1 MAQRAIWRATLR
13 WGGRIAGAVVVLA
26 LLGTASAYG
35 VSNRRGHRTYDVP
48 EHALTVVADSQAIER
63 GRHLATIRGCNECHA
78 ADMGGKVMIDDKAM
92 GRLVTANLTNARS
105 AGILSDR
112 DWERAVR
119 HGIRADSTPLNF
131 MPSHE
136 FTAFS
141 DEDLAAIVA
150 WTRSLP
156 SVTRLFPPTRIG
168 PLGRA
173 LHAAG
178 ALVLYPAE
186 RIDHGAPH
194 PVRVVPTPD
203 VSYGK
208 YMAAGC
214 MGCHG
219 ENYAGGKI
227 AGAPPDWPAAGNLT
241 PTGLASYSEAT
252 FRAALRTGK
261 RPDGTT
267 LRPPMDVRITG
278 ELTDV
283 EVKALWAFFQSLPPR
298 ETGAR

>member
-1 MAQRAIWRATLR
+1 MAKRAILR
-13 WGGRIAGAVVVLA
+13 WGGRILGGALA
-26 LLGTASAYG
+26 LVLLGAASAYS
-35 VSNRRGHRTYDVP
+35 VSERRGHRTYDVP
-48 EHALTVVADSQAIER
+48 EHAFTVATDSATIAR
-63 GRHLATIRGCNECHA
+63 GQHLATIRGCNECHA
-78 ADMGGKVMIDDKAM
+78 PDMGGKVMVDDKAM
-92 GRLVTANLTNARS
+92 GRLVTANLTSGRS
-105 AGILSDR
+105 GGTLSDR

-136 FTAFS
+136 FTGFS
-141 DEDLAAIVA
+141 DEDLGAIVA

-156 SVTRLFPPTRIG
+156 AVTRAFPPTHIG

-178 ALVLYPAE
+178 ELVLYPAE
-186 RIDHGAPH
+186 KIDHAAPH

-203 VSYGK
+203 AAYGR

-219 ENYAGGKI
+219 ANYSGGKI

-241 PTGLASYSEAT
+241 PKGLAAYSEAT
-252 FRAALRTGK
+252 FIAALRGGK
-261 RPDGTT
+261 RPDGSMI
-267 LRPPMDVRITG
+267 RPPMDVRMTG
-278 ELTDV
+278 ALTDV
-283 EVKALWAFFQSLPPR
+283 ELRALWAFFQSLPAR
-298 ETGAR
+298 ETGER